1 MITRRSKAKS
11 KPAAKMVREILT
23 TLALAGLVFFL
34 VHSTLRNF
42 QVEGFSM
49 EPSLDDGQLLLINK
63 AVYSRYNVS
72 GWVQSLPFMD
82 RDGDGVVEPFHP
94 PRRGEVVVFRSPE
107 SGGSNLIKRIIAVPG
122 DVIEIR
128 SGAVSVNGQRLD
140 ESAYVDRP
148 GTFSK
153 AATTVPEDQYWV
165 MGDNRTG
172 SSDSRSFGPIPR
184 ENIVGK
190 TWVSYWPL
198 SHFGFVGAHSSFT
211 GR

>member
-1 MITRRSKAKS
+1 M
-11 KPAAKMVREILT
+11 
-23 TLALAGLVFFL
+23 
-34 VHSTLRNF
+34 
-42 QVEGFSM
+42 
-49 EPSLDDGQLLLINK
+49 
-63 AVYSRYNVS
+63 
-72 GWVQSLPFMD
+72 
-82 RDGDGVVEPFHP
+82 
-94 PRRGEVVVFRSPE
+94 
-107 SGGSNLIKRIIAVPG
+107 
-122 DVIEIR
+122 
-128 SGAVSVNGQRLD
+128 NGQRLD

-198 SHFGFVGAHSSFT
+198 SHFGFVRGHSSFT